1 MSSSNEAERAGF
13 NLSRR
18 RGSRNAQMRQPSH
31 VCICGKQSFH
41 NERSDTAS
49 SLSHRAEKQCLG
61 ECRVEFVL
69 CLPIETGLALAV
81 QRV

>member
-1 MSSSNEAERAGF
+1 
-13 NLSRR
+13 
-18 RGSRNAQMRQPSH
+18 MRQPSH
-31 VCICGKQSFH
+31 SAYVGNNHFTMKEATQPAHYRTKQK
-41 NERSDTAS
+41 
-49 SLSHRAEKQCLG
+49 KQCLG